1 MFDQSPDRRS
11 GPGDTSS
18 GLSSWDWSESTPELL
33 YRRMADHVAFPDA
46 VRAMAAGCLEL
57 SASDRAIDGIF
68 KDAGRY
74 IAAASA
80 AAMSSGV
87 TIAGIKRLCAKF
99 GMLSPGRAGAMLLYL
114 RYLGYVSLW
123 RERPARGCARYSLS
137 PTFKAAWQAHLC
149 VALHAAGLIEPAAG
163 QVAARLDE
171 PAFFDCFCRL
181 QLDCLAESMPY
192 WNPDMAF
199 ARVFLNRHA
208 GTQIGWTLLVQQGDG
223 AFPYSGP
230 LEVCKA
236 ALARRFGVSLM
247 HVKRLFAQA
256 KRERLMRQDDGH
268 QLFLTELARDQIRFL
283 YAGQLVQLLIASART
298 LEAMAPPLERRL
310 DFGCSDRLRNEID
323 GR

>member
-1 MFDQSPDRRS
+1 MFDHSPDCRS
-11 GPGDTSS
+11 GPGDRPS
-18 GLSSWDWSESTPELL
+18 GLSSWDLGEPTPELL

-114 RYLGYVSLW
+114 RYLGYISLW
-123 RERPARGCARYSLS
+123 RERPSHHAARYRLS

-149 VALHAAGLIEPAAG
+149 VALHAAGLIEPAAH
-163 QVAARLDE
+163 QVSARLDE

-181 QLDCLAESMPY
+181 QVDCLVESMPH
-192 WNPDMAF
+192 WDPDMAF

-230 LEVCKA
+230 LEICKA

-256 KRERLMRQDDGH
+256 KREGLMRQDDEH

-298 LEAMAPPLERRL
+298 LAAMAPPLERR
-310 DFGCSDRLRNEID
+310 
-323 GR
+323 